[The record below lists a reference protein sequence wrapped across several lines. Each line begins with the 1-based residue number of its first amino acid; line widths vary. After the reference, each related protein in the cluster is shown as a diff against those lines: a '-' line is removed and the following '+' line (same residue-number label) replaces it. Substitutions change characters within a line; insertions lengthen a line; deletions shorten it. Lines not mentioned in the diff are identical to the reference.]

1 MAMTSS
7 SHIWMIHG
15 PTASG
20 KTSLAIEL
28 AQTLGTEIVSCDAR
42 QLYQEMSIGVARP
55 SKEEL
60 ATVTHHG
67 IASHSIHE
75 ALTAGSYASWG
86 RPLVQALLDKH
97 GSAVVVG
104 GSGLYA
110 KNLLFAMDDLP
121 PADEKLRMTLEK
133 QWQADPQ
140 PLINQLKAK
149 DPAYAAT
156 ADLKNSRRVLRALE
170 VIKLTGK
177 TYSSQ
182 RTQAI
187 AQPAFQAHIHQIA
200 IWPGMP
206 ELEAVIAHRTN
217 SMMQKGL
224 REEAM
229 SLKTH
234 QLLVPLQTVGY
245 REFYQNPTGDD
256 KALEEKITLRT
267 RQYAKRQL
275 TWLKKQDVHRIPIRS
290 SVNDLFKLAAS

>member
-1 MAMTSS
+1 V
-7 SHIWMIHG
+7 
-15 PTASG
+15 
-20 KTSLAIEL
+20 K
-28 AQTLGTEIVSCDAR
+28 
-42 QLYQEMSIGVARP
+42 
-55 SKEEL
+55 
-60 ATVTHHG
+60 
-67 IASHSIHE
+67 
-75 ALTAGSYASWG
+75 
-86 RPLVQALLDKH
+86 ALLDKH

>member
-20 KTSLAIEL
+20 KTTLAIAL
-28 AQTLGTEIVSCDAR
+28 AQMLGTEIVSCDAR
-42 QLYQEMSIGVARP
+42 QLYKELSIGVARP

-60 ATVTHHG
+60 AMVTHHG

-75 ALTAGSYASWG
+75 ALSAGSYAAWG
-86 RPLVQALLDKH
+86 RPLVQGLLDKH
-97 GSAVVVG
+97 GSVVVVG

-121 PADEKLRMTLEK
+121 PADDNLRATLDK

-140 PLINQLKAK
+140 SLIDQLKAK

-156 ADLKNSRRVLRALE
+156 ADLKNSRRVVRALE
-170 VIKLTGK
+170 VIELTGK

-182 RTQAI
+182 RTKSI
-187 AQPAFQAHIHQIA
+187 PQPAFQAHIHQIA
-200 IWPGMP
+200 IWPSMP
-206 ELEAVIAHRTN
+206 ELEAVIAHRTA
-217 SMMQKGL
+217 SMMQHGL

-229 SLKTH
+229 SLKAH
-234 QLLVPLQTVGY
+234 ASLSPLQTVGY
-245 REFYQNPTGDD
+245 KEFYQNPTGND
-256 KALEEKITLRT
+256 KALQAQITLRT

-290 SVNDLFKLAAS
+290 TVNDLLKLAAS